1 LKKINNR
8 DAERILSHLQKARDI
23 IEQAKSKSDDGEIL
37 MDSDIAENCI
47 GNINEILIA
56 INNTVY

>member
-1 LKKINNR
+1 MKKINNR
-8 DAERILSHLQKARDI
+8 EKARDI